1 MEALDELEADPVFA
15 EGLGRDVVS
24 WISHLKRAEATRYLE
39 AVTDWEQ
46 REYYELL

>member
-1 MEALDELEADPVFA
+1 VFA
-15 EGLGRDVVS
+15 AGLGPDVVA
-24 WISHLKRAEATRYLE
+24 WIATLKRAEVTRYLE